1 MPLSTIVIERKVL
14 FMSPQE
20 TGTFIAKLRKEAGI
34 TQQELAEKLNVTAKA
49 VSRWETG
56 KGYPDVTFLPEI
68 SKIFNVSVNEILN
81 GNYFPKKDAVEI
93 AEKTILTVCYQAK
106 ADKRR
111 NLRLLI
117 TISIISAII
126 FCMLCV
132 SVFFGIAQ
140 SLKGESYAVLTN
152 DLSCLT
158 YYGERY
164 VPLNM
169 NGYSCRL
176 GEEIVDEIKL
186 DGGSILDKLFSEYAL
201 QIVQGVSDNDLI
213 YLRSEHDIDF
223 YVKETKNEYYQELLN
238 DFNPHSA
245 YIVFEQPN
253 GYEKELLVNEEL
265 FSHLIQLSD
274 EDTVSN
280 LTCEYLPNQQRMTVI
295 AYDEKGVVYKE
306 YGDIFVADNEFY
318 WYNYENLEFP
328 DSVANQQIP
337 YKINDKYDETLKSLF
352 SYYN

>member
-1 MPLSTIVIERKVL
+1 
-14 FMSPQE
+14 MSPQE
-20 TGTFIAKLRKEAGI
+20 TGAFIAKLRKESGI
-34 TQQELAEKLNVTAKA
+34 TQQELAERLNVTAKA

-56 KGYPDVTFLPEI
+56 KGYPDVTILPEI
-68 SKIFNVSVNEILN
+68 SNIFNVSVNELLN
-81 GNYFPKKDAVEI
+81 GDRLSKEEAVEVV
-93 AEKTILTVCYQAK
+93 EKTVLTVCHQAK

-117 TISIISAII
+117 TVLIISAII

-132 SVFFGIAQ
+132 SIFLGIAQ

-164 VPLNM
+164 MPFDM

-186 DGGSILDKLFSEYAL
+186 DGGSILDKLLSEYAL
-201 QIVQGVSDNDLI
+201 QSVQGAPDNDLV
-213 YLRSEHDIDF
+213 YLRSEHDVDF
-223 YVKETKNEYYQELLN
+223 YVKETKNDYYRELLN
-238 DFNPHSA
+238 NFNPQSA
-245 YIVFEQPN
+245 YIVFEQSN
-253 GYEKELLVNEEL
+253 GYEKELLINEEL
-265 FSHLIQLSD
+265 FSHLILLSD
-274 EDTVSN
+274 EDTDSN

-295 AYDEKGVVYKE
+295 AYDKKGIIYKE
-306 YGDIFVADNEFY
+306 YGDVFVADNQFY
-318 WYNYENLEFP
+318 WYSYGDLEFP
-328 DSVANQQIP
+328 DSVAHQQIP
-337 YKINDKYDETLKSLF
+337 YKVSDKYDESLKSLF

>member
-1 MPLSTIVIERKVL
+1 
-14 FMSPQE
+14 MSPQE
-20 TGTFIAKLRKEAGI
+20 TGAFIAKLRKESGI
-34 TQQELAEKLNVTAKA
+34 TQQELAERLNVTAKA

-56 KGYPDVTFLPEI
+56 KGYPDVTILPEI
-68 SKIFNVSVNEILN
+68 SNIFNVSVNELLN
-81 GNYFPKKDAVEI
+81 GDRLSKEEAVEVV
-93 AEKTILTVCYQAK
+93 EKTVLTVCHQAK

-117 TISIISAII
+117 TVCIISVII

-132 SVFFGIAQ
+132 SIFLGIAQ

-158 YYGERY
+158 YCGERY
-164 VPLNM
+164 VPFDM

-186 DGGSILDKLFSEYAL
+186 DGGSILDELLSEYAL
-201 QIVQGVSDNDLI
+201 QSVQGAPDNDLV

-223 YVKETKNEYYQELLN
+223 YVKETKIGYYQKLLN
-238 DFNPHSA
+238 DFNPQSA
-245 YIVFEQPN
+245 YIVFEQSN
-253 GYEKELLVNEEL
+253 GYEKELLINGEL
-265 FSHLIQLSD
+265 FSHLILLSD
-274 EDTVSN
+274 ENVDSN

-295 AYDEKGVVYKE
+295 AYDEKGIIYKE
-306 YGDIFVADNEFY
+306 YGDVFVANNQFY
-318 WYNYENLEFP
+318 WYAYGVLEFP
-328 DSVANQQIP
+328 DSVAYQQMP
-337 YKINDKYDETLKSLF
+337 YKISDKYDDTLKSLF

>member
-1 MPLSTIVIERKVL
+1 
-14 FMSPQE
+14 MSPQE
-20 TGTFIAKLRKEAGI
+20 TGAFIAKLRKESGI
-34 TQQELAEKLNVTAKA
+34 TQQELAERLNVTAKA

-56 KGYPDVTFLPEI
+56 KGYPDVTILPEI
-68 SKIFNVSVNEILN
+68 SNIFNVSVNELLN
-81 GNYFPKKDAVEI
+81 GDRLSKEEAVEVV
-93 AEKTILTVCYQAK
+93 EKTVLTVCHQAK

-117 TISIISAII
+117 TVCIISVII

-132 SVFFGIAQ
+132 SIFLGIAQ

-164 VPLNM
+164 VPLDM

-186 DGGSILDKLFSEYAL
+186 DGGSTLDKLLSEYAL
-201 QIVQGVSDNDLI
+201 QSVQGAPDNDLV

-223 YVKETKNEYYQELLN
+223 YVKETKIGYYQKLLN
-238 DFNPHSA
+238 DFNPQSA
-245 YIVFEQPN
+245 YIVFEQSN
-253 GYEKELLVNEEL
+253 GYEKELLINGEL
-265 FSHLIQLSD
+265 FSHLILLSD
-274 EDTVSN
+274 ENIDSN

-295 AYDEKGVVYKE
+295 AYDEKGIIYKE
-306 YGDIFVADNEFY
+306 YGDVFVANNQFY
-318 WYNYENLEFP
+318 WYAYGDLEFS
-328 DSVANQQIP
+328 DSVAYQQMP
-337 YKINDKYDETLKSLF
+337 YKISDKYDDTLKSLF

>member
-1 MPLSTIVIERKVL
+1 
-14 FMSPQE
+14 MSPQE
-20 TGTFIAKLRKEAGI
+20 TGAFIAKLRKESGI
-34 TQQELAEKLNVTAKA
+34 TQQELAERLNVTAKA

-56 KGYPDVTFLPEI
+56 KGYPDVTILPEI
-68 SKIFNVSVNEILN
+68 SNIFNVSVNELLN
-81 GNYFPKKDAVEI
+81 GDRLSKEEAVEVV
-93 AEKTILTVCYQAK
+93 EKTVLTVCHQAK

-117 TISIISAII
+117 TVCIISVII

-132 SVFFGIAQ
+132 SIFLGIAQ

-164 VPLNM
+164 VPLDM

-176 GEEIVDEIKL
+176 GEEIVDEIKI
-186 DGGSILDKLFSEYAL
+186 DGGSILDKLLSEYAL
-201 QIVQGVSDNDLI
+201 QSVQGAPDNDLV

-223 YVKETKNEYYQELLN
+223 YVKETKIGYYQKLLN
-238 DFNPHSA
+238 DFNPQSA
-245 YIVFEQPN
+245 YIVFEQSN
-253 GYEKELLVNEEL
+253 GYEKELLINGEL
-265 FSHLIQLSD
+265 FSHLILLSD
-274 EDTVSN
+274 ENFDSN

-295 AYDEKGVVYKE
+295 AYDEKGIIYKE
-306 YGDIFVADNEFY
+306 YGDVFVANNQFY
-318 WYNYENLEFP
+318 WYAYGDLEFP
-328 DSVANQQIP
+328 DSVAYQQMP
-337 YKINDKYDETLKSLF
+337 YKISDKYDDTLKSLF

>member
-1 MPLSTIVIERKVL
+1 
-14 FMSPQE
+14 MSPQE
-20 TGTFIAKLRKEAGI
+20 TGAFIAKLRKESGI
-34 TQQELAEKLNVTAKA
+34 TQQELAERLNVTAKA

-56 KGYPDVTFLPEI
+56 KGYPDVTILPEI
-68 SKIFNVSVNEILN
+68 SNIFNVSVNELLN
-81 GNYFPKKDAVEI
+81 GDRLSKEEAVEVV
-93 AEKTILTVCYQAK
+93 EKTVLTVCHQAK

-117 TISIISAII
+117 TVCIISVII

-132 SVFFGIAQ
+132 SIFLGIAQ

-164 VPLNM
+164 VPLDM

-186 DGGSILDKLFSEYAL
+186 DGGSILDKLLSEYAL
-201 QIVQGVSDNDLI
+201 QSVQGAPDNDLV

-223 YVKETKNEYYQELLN
+223 YVKETKIGYYQKLLN
-238 DFNPHSA
+238 DFNPQSA
-245 YIVFEQPN
+245 YIVFEQSN
-253 GYEKELLVNEEL
+253 GYEKELLINGEL
-265 FSHLIQLSD
+265 FSHLILLSD
-274 EDTVSN
+274 ENVDSN

-295 AYDEKGVVYKE
+295 AYDEKGIIYKE
-306 YGDIFVADNEFY
+306 YGDVFVANDQFY
-318 WYNYENLEFP
+318 WYAYGGLEFP
-328 DSVANQQIP
+328 DSVAYQQMP
-337 YKINDKYDETLKSLF
+337 YKISDKYDDTLKSLF

>member
-1 MPLSTIVIERKVL
+1 
-14 FMSPQE
+14 MSPQE
-20 TGTFIAKLRKEAGI
+20 TGAFISKLRKEAGI

-56 KGYPDVTFLPEI
+56 KGYPDVTILPEI

-81 GNYFPKKDAVEI
+81 GNRLPKESAVEI
-93 AEKTILTVCYQAK
+93 AEKTILTVCHQAK
-106 ADKRR
+106 VDKRR
-111 NLRLLI
+111 NFRFLI
-117 TISIISAII
+117 IVSIISAII

-132 SVFFGIAQ
+132 SIFFGIAQ
-140 SLKGESYAVLTN
+140 SLKGKSYAVLTN

-164 VPLNM
+164 VPLDM

-201 QIVQGVSDNDLI
+201 QSVEGATDNDLV
-213 YLRSEHDIDF
+213 YLRSEHDVDF
-223 YVKETKNEYYQELLN
+223 YVKETQKGYYQELLN

-245 YIVFEQPN
+245 YIVFEQSN
-253 GYEKELLVNEEL
+253 GYEKELLINEEL
-265 FSHLIQLSD
+265 FSHLILLSD
-274 EDTVSN
+274 EDADSN

-295 AYDEKGVVYKE
+295 AYDEKGIIYKE
-306 YGDIFVADNEFY
+306 YGDIFVANNHFY
-318 WYNYENLEFP
+318 WYAYGDLEFP
-328 DSVANQQIP
+328 DSVAYQQIP